1 MADINLIKNISYNN
15 RDEAKENG
23 VGKITSTNVLLQRK
37 FAAPIDSSE
46 IFFDLEKAK
55 SYANSTDNTNP
66 LQAGKFSYVGQ
77 HLKVVNETEKTADT
91 YQIQNVAGDLRK
103 LLAEPLKKQ
112 EFDFD
117 TCTLKEVLIQVIEA
131 LGGTVKEEQ
140 STEELEENTEQE
152 EIQQ

>member
-1 MADINLIKNISYNN
+1 MANINLIKNISNGN
-15 RDEAKENG
+15 RDEVKENG
-23 VGKITSTNVLLQRK
+23 VGKITTTNVLLQRG

-77 HLKVVNETEKTADT
+77 HLKVIDEGKETADT
-91 YQIQNVAGDLRK
+91 YQIQNTNGDLRK
-103 LLAEPLKKQ
+103 LLAEPLKGH

-117 TCTLKEVLIQVIEA
+117 NYTLKDVLLQVIEA
-131 LGGTVKEEQ
+131 LGGTIKEEQ
-140 STEELEENTEQE
+140 S
-152 EIQQ
+152 